1 MKKYIYTILLVWL
14 AMVNVQA
21 QENNEIQE
29 PKPDEKVVVGAIGG
43 TVDLTALGG
52 ASYTIPVKVPEGIGG
67 IQPNLSIVYNSQ
79 SGNGLLG
86 WGWNLG
92 GLSAITRVGHTLYHD
107 GYVDGV
113 DFDGDRFSLDGQRLF
128 ALDAATYGGDGTEY
142 RTETDGMN
150 KIVSYTETINVGGGG
165 LFGHGPYSYKII
177 SHFKVYT
184 ADGMILYYGKVDGE
198 PDNARI
204 IYESDGKKKV
214 AMWLLKRVE
223 DRMGNYMVYNYIID
237 NVCHNYRLDNI
248 QYCANT
254 HVSDVGLMD
263 RGTKYGVDFHYH
275 KRFDVEIGFIGDHV
289 LYQPW
294 LLDSI
299 SVYHWSQPLY
309 SYKFDYGADCGQ
321 ADSKFFYNRL
331 EHVGFRDTD
340 GNAFYSTNINY
351 GQIPL
356 VNYHNTPA
364 QGDINF
370 EDYCT
375 RIHLNG
381 SPNGV
386 SIIGNQLKFPG
397 DFNGDGL
404 DDFIAVDINRSNSS
418 DSIEADTIYR
428 NISFYIAVY
437 QNKGNTLNDS
447 ENGHINFD
455 WIYAVG
461 MTGDE
466 LLPGGPNYPNLNYAI
481 TGLKWIYVCDFN
493 GDGLD
498 DFVLFREMDRY
509 VYLHAFKSR
518 IDDNGNLTF
527 DKVRFYATNTTTF
540 QYDNRTNKRKASFV
554 TGDFMGRSK
563 QDMILLPAL
572 QWNNNPKNFYY
583 FTFVDNANGG
593 YIVDEEA
600 GCGMQGNRFV
610 AADFNGDGK
619 TEIWYTRD
627 DDVTQDGQIVYIYKN
642 SYSNE
647 QYLFATLTGN
657 FLTNK
662 HTLFPGDFNG
672 DGKTD
677 LLTYEK
683 QQTRAW
689 KCLLFKGTQC
699 HFAEVDIS
707 EHVISGD
714 PGDYS
719 NSIENR
725 VNGMNTFVQIADFNG
740 DGKSDIVMVRF
751 GNNRSIM
758 RIGFSPHYYDDEN
771 GWQFCWK
778 DEINP
783 ISAGI
788 YNQQPA
794 FGHHSICV
802 GNFLG
807 RENASMFDCFRLYSK
822 CPISTYYA
830 VQSITD
836 GMGNQVSFDYDY
848 LVHNPMKSNNIYDV
862 NHIGQNLGYDL
873 YNIPL
878 PMKAVK
884 ALNSYNTNVPTQAH
898 AVDTFSYANA
908 IVHRKGKGLLG
919 FGRITKDSWLVDY
932 PTKNSQWTK
941 HQSKQV
947 QTYNYKPMEEHRALL
962 LETEELFR
970 YKDDGEEVQTASTVY
985 CYGKGLCERDVNN
998 LGIKV
1003 FTPLTKVA
1011 ITDEY
1016 ELLGERGHLRRSIV
1030 ENDYNDQQLGGL
1042 LYYRDVFR
1050 VTESRQGTDPGTPTE
1065 VSNCEFQTKTHTEYA
1080 PLLNSG
1086 GLWVPNR
1093 PHSVLVESSRITPG
1107 YAGTKSLTV
1116 FSYDNDKPYLPKFV
1130 NTYPSGVENED
1141 DPLAMTAYYTYYPT
1155 GRLKDESHYPV
1166 AGRSEDGFKTMYAY
1180 SPDYR
1185 FLTTKT
1191 EEYDLTHTKDYITL
1205 YQYDNVYG
1213 NLRVET
1219 DCNGYST
1226 YTENPDHL
1234 GLTVRSYK
1242 RDNDANQSRI
1252 PGTETV
1258 TALRWI
1264 EGSAFDGHAI
1274 GLPAPCYFT
1283 WERSSGS
1290 AETLVIYDALGRR
1303 LRTVSHGLPENG
1315 SDRIVYQDTRY
1326 DQWGRLAGVSEP
1338 YFSELPLNQRK
1349 WTTYEYGDF
1358 DRIDTVMPPTYMVG
1372 NQTIEPYT
1380 RYEYDGLT
1388 TTTTTGVRGND
1399 DAHVTTTTIN
1409 VMGWTESN
1417 VEVID
1422 GNGTEN
1428 VTTYGHNAD
1437 GSLAW
1442 AMVNGNESTKVKMHY
1457 DDAGNRRE
1465 LYDPNYGKV
1474 TNHYNAFGQLVYT
1487 VTPKGDTTAYEYDNI
1502 GRVWH
1507 RTETCVSNQN
1517 EPERLTVWNYSE
1529 TPGRKGLLEGIVLE
1543 EDGNETQSIAYAY
1556 DMQRYNRMTSK
1567 TETLFGTPYTTG
1579 YAYSDQDGFPL
1590 RLKTTT
1596 YPTGFSA
1603 DREYDATTGQMVQ
1616 LSHNGTLLW
1625 KTEGENAFGQVTQF
1639 RYGNGITSRYE
1650 YDDRHLLASQIA
1662 EKDNETIQSFGY
1674 AYDIFANLAARTDNT
1689 RNMEERFTYDRLNRL
1704 DSIWLNDVPM
1714 GRMAYDALGRM
1725 TDKRAD
1731 GYDVFSLA
1739 QHDYVGS
1746 DGQLRPHA
1754 VSSAT
1759 MGNSFPQAS
1768 IQSIGYTMFDKVR
1781 AMNCNGSNRYV
1792 FEYGYDHQ
1800 RTRMTATDGGMLM
1813 VRKDYVDN
1821 CEFVRHTVSP
1831 QQSFTYLSG
1840 PMGVFAMVNK
1850 EGETEEVLYIL
1861 KDHLGSYTAIT
1872 DDEGDLVLEQSFDA
1886 WGNRRDPSTW
1896 SGNAVA
1902 LNFHDRG
1909 FTGHEHLFGMV
1920 GGIYREIGLINM
1932 NGRMYDPVM
1941 SSFLSVDN
1949 YVQAPDFSQS
1959 FNRYAYC
1966 LNNPLRYT
1974 DPDGEWVQYVIGG
1987 LLGAWNGYSIGKAAG
2002 LDGWGLVW
2010 STVGGAAVG
2019 AATAGIGNVASSA
2032 YGATL
2037 GGAAAGAFAGAG
2049 NGLIQGLAADSK
2061 TLGTDVL
2068 NGLWKGCISGAVG
2081 GYVGGGCGLYGGKAA
2096 FLSGCA
2102 ANLTGQVCN
2111 YVTNENNSINWLN
2124 VGLSG
2129 LTSFAGYHAMLYQG
2143 YCKGGFKGLGVKYGE
2158 FSEMMESIQ
2167 QSMRSGREAKYIAYK
2182 DPNLKAYNNISNE
2195 DNSVATVVGDYRYA
2209 KYDMHTHDKFGCDGF
2224 SDYTRTVMAGT
2235 PPNMCDWHSAGELYM
2250 MTGYSGPKLL
2260 ATAEGHFWMMNNC
2273 TPIPI
2278 AIPNGTG
2285 FNISFSYSWNPQM
2298 VTNYNYSH
2306 LFHSYQYNFI
2316 LKY

>member
-92 GLSAITRVGHTLYHD
+92 GLSAITRVGQTNYHD
-107 GYVDGV
+107 GKVVGV
-113 DFDGDRFSLDGQRLF
+113 SLDYHDRFALDGQRLIV
-128 ALDAATYGGDGTEY
+128 LDGASYGSNEAEYKTEVDGLS
-142 RTETDGMN
+142 
-150 KIVSYTETINVGGGG
+150 KIVSYKETG
-165 LFGHGPYSYKII
+165 FDGPAS
-177 SHFKVYT
+177 FKVWT
-184 ADGMILYYGKVDGE
+184 SDGLVMEYGRA
-198 PDNARI
+198 DNARI
-204 IYESDGKKKV
+204 VHNNGSGSKTV
-214 AMWLLKRVE
+214 VMWLLNRVE
-223 DRMGNYMVYNYIID
+223 DRNGNYMTYHY
-237 NVCHNYRLDNI
+237 HNNGESATLYKIYYTIREDVLGCYSVELI
-248 QYCANT
+248 YSSR
-254 HVSDVGLMD
+254 SDVES
-263 RGTKYGVDFHYH
+263 V
-275 KRFDVEIGFIGDHV
+275 FIGDHV
-289 LYQPW
+289 MRQKD
-294 LLDSI
+294 LLTSI
-299 SVYHWSQPLY
+299 QIKWWEKELWRYDFGYDAASGINPTETRYLDDMY
-309 SYKFDYGADCGQ
+309 I
-321 ADSKFFYNRL
+321 YNRL
-331 EHVGFRDTD
+331 INIQFICQDAQYYTTVIDW
-340 GNAFYSTNINY
+340 GNYPNIPNTTPNNYFPNCHDFYITAPES
-351 GQIPL
+351 
-356 VNYHNTPA
+356 
-364 QGDINF
+364 
-370 EDYCT
+370 
-375 RIHLNG
+375 LNC
-381 SPNGV
+381 SLDEIV
-386 SIIGNQLKFPG
+386 DKVKFVG

-404 DDFIAVDINRSNSS
+404 SDFVTATKT
-418 DSIEADTIYR
+418 IEFLSETDTTFDKTTD
-428 NISFYIAVY
+428 NLDVWQLDFYL
-437 QNKGNTLNDS
+437 NKGNTKEGCNS
-447 ENGHINFD
+447 GKMQFERK
-455 WIYAVG
+455 IYWF
-461 MTGDE
+461 
-466 LLPGGPNYPNLNYAI
+466 LQ
-481 TGLKWIYVCDFN
+481 GLKWCFVGDFD

-498 DFVLFREMDRY
+498 DFYINCNVPSGHVFTSAERIYACRSIIGQNGEWNLSTVMFKDENGGQYDCFEKEVNKTKAASFMVGDFCGRGQCDAILAPQKLYMQY
-509 VYLHAFKSR
+509 PKFVYFTY
-518 IDDNGNLTF
+518 DDGVM
-527 DKVRFYATNTTTF
+527 KVKEGQVALIGTTF
-540 QYDNRTNKRKASFV
+540 R
-554 TGDFMGRSK
+554 TGDF
-563 QDMILLPAL
+563 D
-572 QWNNNPKNFYY
+572 
-583 FTFVDNANGG
+583 
-593 YIVDEEA
+593 
-600 GCGMQGNRFV
+600 
-610 AADFNGDGK
+610 GDGI
-619 TEIWYTRD
+619 TEIWYASSLEGNHSGVIRK
-627 DDVTQDGQIVYIYKN
+627 IYQPQQGL
-642 SYSNE
+642 YSTFNLKSD
-647 QYLFATLTGN
+647 YLSSDHNVF
-657 FLTNK
+657 
-662 HTLFPGDFNG
+662 
-672 DGKTD
+672 
-677 LLTYEK
+677 
-683 QQTRAW
+683 
-689 KCLLFKGTQC
+689 
-699 HFAEVDIS
+699 
-707 EHVISGD
+707 
-714 PGDYS
+714 
-719 NSIENR
+719 
-725 VNGMNTFVQIADFNG
+725 IADFNG
-740 DGKSDIVMVRF
+740 DGHADFFYYDKEQKKWMAEICGLPDESAPIVLNLTAQLVEYYCDADPGEYGFSIEGRILDEGNKRYYVELTDINGDGKSDLIIR
-751 GNNRSIM
+751 NNSNVVFFYSPLVQGSI
-758 RIGFSPHYYDDEN
+758 RTSFSRVLEYNARDM
-771 GWQFCWK
+771 GL
-778 DEINP
+778 
-783 ISAGI
+783 AGTKS
-788 YNQQPA
+788 Y
-794 FGHHSICV
+794 SICS
-802 GNFLG
+802 GNFFG
-807 RENASMFDCFRLYSK
+807 QENSALLSDYRIHSA
-822 CPISTYYA
+822 PSITDYYN

-836 GMGNQVSFDYDY
+836 GMGNRISFDYDY

-862 NHIGQNLGYDL
+862 NQIGQNLGYDL
-873 YNIPL
+873 YDIPL

-884 ALNSYNTNVPTQAH
+884 ALNSYNVNLPTQAH
-898 AVDTFSYANA
+898 AVDSFSYANA
-908 IVHRKGKGLLG
+908 VVHRKGKGLLG
-919 FGRITKDSWLVDY
+919 FTNIARDSWLVQY
-932 PTKNSQWTK
+932 PTKDSQWTK
-941 HQSKQV
+941 HQGKLV
-947 QTYNYKPMEEHRALL
+947 QTYNYKPMEEHRALVP
-962 LETEELFR
+962 ETEELYR
-970 YKDDGEEVQTASTVY
+970 YRDDGEEVLTASTVR
-985 CYGKGLCERDVNN
+985 CYNKGLCERDMNSQ
-998 LGIKV
+998 GIKV
-1003 FTPLTKVA
+1003 FTPLTVGV

-1016 ELLGERGHLRRSIV
+1016 ELLGERGHLRRRIV

-1050 VTESRQGTDPGTPTE
+1050 VTESRQGTDPGTPAV

-1080 PLLNSG
+1080 PLINTGS
-1086 GLWVPNR
+1086 LWVPNR
-1093 PHSVLVESSRITPG
+1093 PYSVFMKSTRNTTG
-1107 YAGTKSLTV
+1107 YTDTKSLTV
-1116 FSYDNDKPYLPKFV
+1116 YFYDNDKPYLPKYV
-1130 NTYPSGVENED
+1130 NIYPSGEENES

-1205 YQYDNVYG
+1205 YQYDNAYG

-1264 EGSAFDGHAI
+1264 EGSAFEGHAL

-1689 RNMEERFTYDRLNRL
+1689 RNLEERFTYDRLNRL
-1704 DSIWLNDVPM
+1704 DSIWLNDLPM
-1714 GRMAYDALGRM
+1714 GHMAYDALGRM

-1974 DPDGEWVQYVIGG
+1974 DPSGEFVITTGVIIAAAAIIGAGIGTYQGYKTAVSQGLTSWDMAGKMVLGG
-1987 LLGAWNGYSIGKAAG
+1987 LIGAASGAASAG
-2002 LDGWGLVW
+2002 VGVA
-2010 STVGGAAVG
+2010 VGGAV
-2019 AATAGIGNVASSA
+2019 
-2032 YGATL
+2032 
-2037 GGAAAGAFAGAG
+2037 
-2049 NGLIQGLAADSK
+2049 
-2061 TLGTDVL
+2061 
-2068 NGLWKGCISGAVG
+2068 
-2081 GYVGGGCGLYGGKAA
+2081 
-2096 FLSGCA
+2096 
-2102 ANLTGQVCN
+2102 
-2111 YVTNENNSINWLN
+2111 
-2124 VGLSG
+2124 
-2129 LTSFAGYHAMLYQG
+2129 
-2143 YCKGGFKGLGVKYGE
+2143 
-2158 FSEMMESIQ
+2158 
-2167 QSMRSGREAKYIAYK
+2167 
-2182 DPNLKAYNNISNE
+2182 
-2195 DNSVATVVGDYRYA
+2195 
-2209 KYDMHTHDKFGCDGF
+2209 
-2224 SDYTRTVMAGT
+2224 
-2235 PPNMCDWHSAGELYM
+2235 
-2250 MTGYSGPKLL
+2250 
-2260 ATAEGHFWMMNNC
+2260 ATAEIGGFLGGFITGGASGFVGGSISGYGMSRLAGNTIEQSLTTSITSGLIGMGTGALLGGVSSGIASSIKGNNFWNGKALPTPRPAVEPLPELTPKSAQSITSDKLSM
-2273 TPIPI
+2273 TPIEEGNYNVQVTIEGEYSVYYGKNSEEAVKYVGITKRNPEIRWAEHLASNTKRNTLRYELVQEATGLTKNQARILEQQYINLYGLEKNGGQLLNQINSI
-2278 AIPNGTG
+2278 APSRWNS
-2285 FNISFSYSWNPQM
+2285 FNIRIDVIQVPK
-2298 VTNYNYSH
+2298 
-2306 LFHSYQYNFI
+2306 LP
-2316 LKY
+2316 

>member
-43 TVDLTALGG
+43 TVDVTALGG
-52 ASYTIPVKVPEGIGG
+52 ASYTIPIQIPEGMGG

-86 WGWNLG
+86 WGWTLG
-92 GLSAITRVGHTLYHD
+92 GLSAITRVGQTDYHD
-107 GYVDGV
+107 GRVTGV
-113 DFDGDRFSLDGQRLF
+113 ALDYHDRFALDGQRLMV
-128 ALDAATYGGDGTEY
+128 LDGATYGSNGAEY
-142 RTETDGMN
+142 RTEVDGMN
-150 KIVSYTETINVGGGG
+150 KIVSHTEIIHVSNGG
-165 LFGHGPYSYKII
+165 LFGHGSYDYEII

-184 ADGMILYYGKVDGE
+184 PDGNILYYGKVDNE
-198 PDNARI
+198 PDNARV
-204 IYESDGKKKV
+204 IYESEGEKKV
-214 AMWLLKRVE
+214 VMWLLKRVE
-223 DRMGNYMVYNYIID
+223 DRMGNYMVYNYVID
-237 NVCHNYRLDNI
+237 DVGHNYRLDNI

-254 HVSDVGLMD
+254 HARDANEPG
-263 RGTKYGVDFHYH
+263 RGTKYGIDFHY
-275 KRFDVEIGFIGDHV
+275 KKNRVDKESMAIGNYL

-294 LLDSI
+294 LLERISI
-299 SVYHWSQPLY
+299 YHWSQPLS
-309 SYKFDYGADCGQ
+309 SYTFVYDENSGQ
-321 ADSKFFYNRL
+321 LDTHNYYNRL
-331 EHVGFRDTD
+331 EQVVFTTED
-340 GNAFYSTNINY
+340 GNAFRETKIEY
-351 GQIPL
+351 GQLPEL
-356 VNYHNTPA
+356 SYQGTPA
-364 QGDINF
+364 QNDPYF
-370 EDYCT
+370 KDYCT
-375 RIHLNG
+375 SIHLDG
-381 SPNGV
+381 SHDGV
-386 SIIGNQLKFPG
+386 SKIGNQLKFSG

-404 DDFIAVDINRSNSS
+404 TDFIAVDFNLSKSN
-418 DSIEADTIYR
+418 DSIESDSSIFR
-428 NISFYIAVY
+428 GSSSYIAVY
-437 QNKGNTLNDS
+437 QNKGNTLTDF
-447 ENGHINFD
+447 ENGKINFD
-455 WIYAVG
+455 RVYAVG
-461 MTGDE
+461 MTLFE
-466 LLPGGPNYPNLNYAI
+466 MYPGYPNDPVLKYAI
-481 TGLKWIYVCDFN
+481 PDLKWIYVCDFD
-493 GDGLD
+493 GDGMD
-498 DFVLFREMDRY
+498 DFVLYREKREY
-509 VYLHAFKSR
+509 VYLHAFKSK
-518 IDDNGNLTF
+518 IDSNGELVFEKT
-527 DKVRFYATNTTTF
+527 RFHNTNTSTYYYMNSTS
-540 QYDNRTNKRKASFV
+540 RRHASFV
-554 TGDFMGRSK
+554 TGDFMGRGK
-563 QDMILLPAL
+563 HDMILLPAL
-572 QWNNNPKNFYY
+572 KWNNNPWNFLYFSYY
-583 FTFVDNANGG
+583 DVNGG
-593 YIVDEEA
+593 CIVREEA
-600 GCGMQGNRFV
+600 GCGIKGNRFV

-619 TEIWYTRD
+619 TEIWYTLD
-627 DDVTQDGQIVYIYKN
+627 EDALQSGHIVYIYKN
-642 SYSNE
+642 NYSNE
-647 QYLFATLTGN
+647 QYLFATLTEN
-657 FLTNK
+657 FLTNR
-662 HTLFPGDFNG
+662 HTLFLGDVNG

-677 LLTYEK
+677 LLTYDKRTTNWEC
-683 QQTRAW
+683 R
-689 KCLLFKGTQC
+689 LFKGTQC
-699 HFAEVDIS
+699 HSTVMDLS
-707 EHVISGD
+707 EPLLRLD
-714 PGDYS
+714 PGNYG
-719 NSIENR
+719 NSIEDR
-725 VNGMNTFVQIADFNG
+725 VDGIKTFVQLADFNG
-740 DGKSDIVMVRF
+740 DGKSDIVMVHF
-751 GNNRSIM
+751 PNRIM
-758 RIGFSPHYYDDEN
+758 RIGFSPHYYDEDN
-771 GWQFCWK
+771 GWQFYWQ
-778 DEINP
+778 DDIDP

-788 YNQQPA
+788 HDWQTPL
-794 FGHHSICV
+794 GHHTICV

-807 RENASMFDCFRLYSK
+807 RENSSMFDCFRLYSK
-822 CPISTYYA
+822 SPISTYYN
-830 VQSITD
+830 VKSVTD
-836 GMGNQVSFDYDY
+836 GMGNQVAFDYGY
-848 LVHNPMKSNNIYDV
+848 LVHNPMKPDNIYGVDY
-862 NHIGQNLGYDL
+862 IGQNRGFDL
-873 YNIPL
+873 YSVPL
-878 PMKAVK
+878 PMKAVRT
-884 ALNSYNTNVPTQAH
+884 LTTSNINVPEQAH
-898 AVDTFSYANA
+898 AVDSFSYANL
-908 IVHRKGKGLLG
+908 IVHRKGKGILG
-919 FGRITKDSWLVDY
+919 FVGITRDSWQVDY
-932 PTKNSQWTK
+932 LSQNAPETK
-941 HQSKQV
+941 HLGKLV
-947 QTYNYKPMEEHRALL
+947 RTFNFKPMEEHRALVP
-962 LETEELFR
+962 ESEELYR
-970 YKDDGEEVQTASTVY
+970 YRDDGEEVKTASTAYHY
-985 CYGKGLCERDVNN
+985 CKGLCQRDMNSM
-998 LGIKV
+998 GIKV
-1003 FTPLTKVA
+1003 FAPLAKTTVA
-1011 ITDEY
+1011 DEY
-1016 ELLGERGHLRRSIV
+1016 ELLGERGHLRRRIT
-1030 ENDYNDQQLGGL
+1030 ENDYEGQQQNGL
-1042 LYYRDVFR
+1042 VAYQHAVR
-1050 VTESRQGTDPGTPTE
+1050 VAETRQGTDEGTPGA
-1065 VSNCEFQTKTHTEYA
+1065 VSQCEFQTTTHTDYDE
-1080 PLLNSG
+1080 LLNSG
-1086 GLWVPNR
+1086 DLWMPNR
-1093 PHSVLVESSRITPG
+1093 PLSVLTQSTRLTPG
-1107 YAGTKSLTV
+1107 YAEAKSLTV
-1116 FSYDNDKPYLPKFV
+1116 YSYEPERPYLPKYV
-1130 NTYPSGVENED
+1130 TTYPSGVESEND
-1141 DPLAMTAYYTYYPT
+1141 ALAMTAYYTYHPT

-1166 AGRSEDGFKTMYAY
+1166 VGRSEDGFKTMYEY
-1180 SPDYR
+1180 SPDNR
-1185 FLTTKT
+1185 FLTKRT
-1191 EEYDLTHTKDYITL
+1191 EEYDLTHANDYETG
-1205 YQYDNVYG
+1205 YEYDNIYG
-1213 NLRVET
+1213 NQIAET

-1226 YTENPDHL
+1226 WYENPDHL
-1234 GLTVRSYK
+1234 GLTVRSYR
-1242 RDNDANQSRI
+1242 RDNDENRTRI
-1252 PGTETV
+1252 AGTETV

-1264 EGSAFDGHAI
+1264 EGSAFEGHAI

-1689 RNMEERFTYDRLNRL
+1689 RNLEERFTYDRLNRL

-1731 GYDVFSLA
+1731 GYDVFSSA

-1966 LNNPLRYT
+1966 LNNPLRYV
-1974 DPDGEWVQYVIGG
+1974 DPSGEFVITTGVIIAAAAIIGAGIGTYQGYKTAVSQGLTSWDMAGKMVLGG
-1987 LLGAWNGYSIGKAAG
+1987 LIGAASGAASAG
-2002 LDGWGLVW
+2002 VGVA
-2010 STVGGAAVG
+2010 VGGAVAAAEIGGFWGGFITGGASGFVG
-2019 AATAGIGNVASSA
+2019 GSLSGYGMSRLAGNNIEQSLTTSITSGLIGMGTGALLGGVSSGIASSIKGNNFWNGKA
-2032 YGATL
+2032 LPTPRPAVEPLPELTPKSAQSITSDKLSMTPIEEGNYTVQVTVEGEYSVYYGK
-2037 GGAAAGAFAGAG
+2037 
-2049 NGLIQGLAADSK
+2049 NSEE
-2061 TLGTDVL
+2061 
-2068 NGLWKGCISGAVG
+2068 AVK
-2081 GYVGGGCGLYGGKAA
+2081 YVGITKRNPEIRWAEHLASNTERNTLEYHLVQEATGLTKNQARIIEQQYINLYGLEKNG
-2096 FLSGCA
+2096 
-2102 ANLTGQVCN
+2102 GQLLN
-2111 YVTNENNSINWLN
+2111 QINSIAPSRW
-2124 VGLSG
+2124 
-2129 LTSFAGYHAMLYQG
+2129 
-2143 YCKGGFKGLGVKYGE
+2143 
-2158 FSEMMESIQ
+2158 
-2167 QSMRSGREAKYIAYK
+2167 
-2182 DPNLKAYNNISNE
+2182 
-2195 DNSVATVVGDYRYA
+2195 NS
-2209 KYDMHTHDKFGCDGF
+2209 
-2224 SDYTRTVMAGT
+2224 
-2235 PPNMCDWHSAGELYM
+2235 
-2250 MTGYSGPKLL
+2250 
-2260 ATAEGHFWMMNNC
+2260 
-2273 TPIPI
+2273 
-2278 AIPNGTG
+2278 
-2285 FNISFSYSWNPQM
+2285 FNIRIDVIQVSTLP
-2298 VTNYNYSH
+2298 
-2306 LFHSYQYNFI
+2306 
-2316 LKY
+2316 

>member
-29 PKPDEKVVVGAIGG
+29 PMPDEKVVVGAIGG
-43 TVDLTALGG
+43 TVDITALGG

-67 IQPNLSIVYNSQ
+67 MQPNLSIVYNSQ

-92 GLSAITRVGHTLYHD
+92 GLSAITRVGQTNYHD
-107 GYVDGV
+107 GKVVGV
-113 DFDGDRFSLDGQRLF
+113 SLDYHDRFALDGQRLMV
-128 ALDAATYGGDGTEY
+128 LDGNTYGSNGAEYKTEV
-142 RTETDGMN
+142 DGMS
-150 KIVSYTETINVGGGG
+150 KIVSYTAYGFN
-165 LFGHGPYSYKII
+165 GPAS
-177 SHFKVYT
+177 FKVWT
-184 ADGMILYYGKVDGE
+184 ADGLLMEYGCANNAKVIH
-198 PDNARI
+198 DNGTGSKTVVI
-204 IYESDGKKKV
+204 
-214 AMWLLKRVE
+214 WLLNRVQ
-223 DRMGNYMVYNYIID
+223 DRNGNYMVYNYIID
-237 NVCHNYRLDNI
+237 DVGHNYRLDNI
-248 QYCANT
+248 QYCANI
-254 HVSDVGLMD
+254 HVQDVSESN
-263 RGTKYGVDFHYH
+263 RGTKYGIDFHYDTRPDIEENFVG
-275 KRFDVEIGFIGDHV
+275 KYR
-289 LYQPW
+289 LYYPW
-294 LLDSI
+294 LLKEI
-299 SVYHWSQPLY
+299 IVYHWSTANGVPLSKY
-309 SYKFDYGADCGQ
+309 GFNYFDKNQLLDNKELYFHTLLESVDLECSGKSYKRTEIERRNYPMIDNMRQNNTKNNDLDYFCLTRVP
-321 ADSKFFYNRL
+321 SLVPNKIKF
-331 EHVGFRDTD
+331 V
-340 GNAFYSTNINY
+340 
-351 GQIPL
+351 
-356 VNYHNTPA
+356 
-364 QGDINF
+364 
-370 EDYCT
+370 
-375 RIHLNG
+375 
-381 SPNGV
+381 
-386 SIIGNQLKFPG
+386 G
-397 DFNGDGL
+397 DFNGDG
-404 DDFIAVDINRSNSS
+404 FS
-418 DSIEADTIYR
+418 DYL
-428 NISFYIAVY
+428 VV
-437 QNKGNTLNDS
+437 NKGLYSGNYYLNCGHTKED
-447 ENGHINFD
+447 ENPGQVQFQKNNSLFSI
-455 WIYAVG
+455 G
-461 MTGDE
+461 GD
-466 LLPGGPNYPNLNYAI
+466 
-481 TGLKWIYVCDFN
+481 WIYVCDFN

-498 DFVLFREMDRY
+498 DLVTIHYRDGGDIGPDYVELRAQRAVLENDSFSFRDVVFALEDG
-509 VYLHAFKSR
+509 S
-518 IDDNGNLTF
+518 
-527 DKVRFYATNTTTF
+527 TNYCF
-540 QYDNRTNKRKASFV
+540 SKAIKANNKASLCVGDFVGRKKQDFILQCPKRWGQYPHAIYFSCSENNQIIVKESEVALTGENFVNGDFDGDGITEIVYYSTYNPENVGRMVNFYV
-554 TGDFMGRSK
+554 TGE
-563 QDMILLPAL
+563 
-572 QWNNNPKNFYY
+572 
-583 FTFVDNANGG
+583 GG
-593 YIVDEEA
+593 YSCFENAINVPVPE
-600 GCGMQGNRFV
+600 
-610 AADFNGDGK
+610 NG
-619 TEIWYTRD
+619 R
-627 DDVTQDGQIVYIYKN
+627 VFQ
-642 SYSNE
+642 
-647 QYLFATLTGN
+647 
-657 FLTNK
+657 
-662 HTLFPGDFNG
+662 GDFNG
-672 DGKTD
+672 DGCTD
-677 LLTYEK
+677 LLCYDKSEK
-683 QQTRAW
+683 KWEAYMFGGPNGNGVYQSYNITNYLRNFNAGQ
-689 KCLLFKGTQC
+689 
-699 HFAEVDIS
+699 
-707 EHVISGD
+707 D
-714 PGDYS
+714 PGEYGF
-719 NSIENR
+719 SIEDR
-725 VNGMNTFVQIADFNG
+725 MNGEDTRYYIEIADMNG
-740 DGKSDIVMVRF
+740 DGKSDMVIRNQGLLHILYGPILNRTGVVEFSNFKSCTSSSVMFDGVP
-751 GNNRSIM
+751 SYAM
-758 RIGFSPHYYDDEN
+758 
-771 GWQFCWK
+771 
-778 DEINP
+778 
-783 ISAGI
+783 GI
-788 YNQQPA
+788 
-794 FGHHSICV
+794 

-807 RENASMFDCFRLYSK
+807 QENASILHGSYIHSRPQHS
-822 CPISTYYA
+822 IYYN
-830 VQSITD
+830 VKNITD
-836 GMGNQVSFDYDY
+836 GMGNRVSFDYNY

-862 NHIGQNLGYDL
+862 NNIGQNLGYDL

-941 HQSKQV
+941 HQGKLV

-962 LETEELFR
+962 LETEELYR

-985 CYGKGLCERDVNN
+985 CYGKGLCERDVNS

-1016 ELLGERGHLRRSIV
+1016 ELLGERGHLRRRIV
-1030 ENDYNDQQLGGL
+1030 ENDYNDQQFGGL
-1042 LYYRDVFR
+1042 LYYRDEFR
-1050 VTESRQGTDPGTPTE
+1050 VTESRQGTDPGTPTV

-1086 GLWVPNR
+1086 ELWVPNR
-1093 PHSVLVESSRITPG
+1093 PRSVLVESSRSTPG
-1107 YAGTKSLTV
+1107 YADAKSLTV
-1116 FSYDNDKPYLPKFV
+1116 YSYDNDRPYLPKYV
-1130 NTYPSGVENED
+1130 NTYPSGVENGD

-1166 AGRSEDGFKTMYAY
+1166 VGRSEDGFKTMYAY

-1213 NLRVET
+1213 DLKVET

-1264 EGSAFDGHAI
+1264 EGSAFEGHAI

-1326 DQWGRLAGVSEP
+1326 DQWGRLVGVSEP

-1507 RTETCVSNQN
+1507 RTETCFSNQN

-1689 RNMEERFTYDRLNRL
+1689 RNLEERFTYDRLNRL

-1731 GYDVFSLA
+1731 GYDVFSSA

-1974 DPDGEWVQYVIGG
+1974 DPSGEFVITTGVIIAAAAIIGAGIGTYQGYKTAVSQGLTSWDMAGKMVLGG
-1987 LLGAWNGYSIGKAAG
+1987 LIGAASGAASAG
-2002 LDGWGLVW
+2002 VGVA
-2010 STVGGAAVG
+2010 VGGAV
-2019 AATAGIGNVASSA
+2019 
-2032 YGATL
+2032 
-2037 GGAAAGAFAGAG
+2037 
-2049 NGLIQGLAADSK
+2049 
-2061 TLGTDVL
+2061 
-2068 NGLWKGCISGAVG
+2068 
-2081 GYVGGGCGLYGGKAA
+2081 
-2096 FLSGCA
+2096 
-2102 ANLTGQVCN
+2102 
-2111 YVTNENNSINWLN
+2111 
-2124 VGLSG
+2124 
-2129 LTSFAGYHAMLYQG
+2129 
-2143 YCKGGFKGLGVKYGE
+2143 
-2158 FSEMMESIQ
+2158 
-2167 QSMRSGREAKYIAYK
+2167 
-2182 DPNLKAYNNISNE
+2182 
-2195 DNSVATVVGDYRYA
+2195 
-2209 KYDMHTHDKFGCDGF
+2209 
-2224 SDYTRTVMAGT
+2224 
-2235 PPNMCDWHSAGELYM
+2235 
-2250 MTGYSGPKLL
+2250 
-2260 ATAEGHFWMMNNC
+2260 ATAEIGGFLGGFITGGASGFVGGSISGYGMSRLTGNTIEQSFTTSITSGLIGMGTGALLGGVTSGIASSIKGNNFWNGKALPTPRPTMEQLPELTPRSAQQITSDKLSM
-2273 TPIPI
+2273 TPIEEGNYTVQVTVEGEYSVYQGTKDEMVKYVGITKRDPAKRFAEHLASKTNRSTLKYDVVETGLTKMQARVREQYWINYFGMEKNGGQLYNQINSI
-2278 AIPNGTG
+2278 APKYWN
-2285 FNISFSYSWNPQM
+2285 NFSIKIE
-2298 VTNYNYSH
+2298 VTN
-2306 LFHSYQYNFI
+2306 LP
-2316 LKY
+2316 

>member
-14 AMVNVQA
+14 AIVNGQA

-29 PKPDEKVVVGAIGG
+29 PKPDEKVVVGTIGG
-43 TVDLTALGG
+43 TVDITALGG
-52 ASYTIPVKVPEGIGG
+52 ASYTIPIKVPEGIGG

-113 DFDGDRFSLDGQRLF
+113 DFNGDRFSLDGQRLF

-165 LFGHGPYSYKII
+165 LFGHGSYSYKII

-184 ADGMILYYGKVDGE
+184 ADGRILYYGKVDGE

-204 IYESDGKKKV
+204 MYENDGEKKV
-214 AMWLLKRVE
+214 VMWLLKRVE

-237 NVCHNYRLDNI
+237 DVGHNYRLDNI

-275 KRFDVEIGFIGDHV
+275 MNRVDKECVAIGNYV

-294 LLDSI
+294 LLKDISI
-299 SVYHWSQPLY
+299 YHWSKPLSKY
-309 SYKFDYGADCGQ
+309 EFIYDENSGQ
-321 ADSKFFYNRL
+321 LNSCYFYNRL
-331 EHVGFRDTD
+331 KEIH
-340 GNAFYSTNINY
+340 YEY
-351 GQIPL
+351 G
-356 VNYHNTPA
+356 
-364 QGDINF
+364 
-370 EDYCT
+370 
-375 RIHLNG
+375 
-381 SPNGV
+381 GV
-386 SIIGNQLKFPG
+386 SYNPTIIDWGDYPTINDMYISDIDFAFQNPLELEGRVKFAG
-397 DFNGDGL
+397 DFNGDGFQDL
-404 DDFIAVDINRSNSS
+404 IVVRKNNGFAYKADAYLNMGHTKTDDVSGMLSFEQIGTFAIPYYLRWVYVRDFDGDGIDEVLFVGHFTDEFWGNLSRASYDVFKLCLINRETVENKSQQKNDTRYAASFEPSGSS
-418 DSIEADTIYR
+418 
-428 NISFYIAVY
+428 
-437 QNKGNTLNDS
+437 
-447 ENGHINFD
+447 
-455 WIYAVG
+455 
-461 MTGDE
+461 
-466 LLPGGPNYPNLNYAI
+466 
-481 TGLKWIYVCDFN
+481 
-493 GDGLD
+493 
-498 DFVLFREMDRY
+498 
-509 VYLHAFKSR
+509 
-518 IDDNGNLTF
+518 NLTF
-527 DKVRFYATNTTTF
+527 SIFGEGSDHVWYNGDVLKFNITDSKDY
-540 QYDNRTNKRKASFV
+540 SFIV
-554 TGDFMGRSK
+554 GDFLGK
-563 QDMILLPAL
+563 GHCDII
-572 QWNNNPKNFYY
+572 
-583 FTFVDNANGG
+583 FTFPYKHFVYIYYDEQSG
-593 YIVDEEA
+593 YIKQSTSVTDWN
-600 GCGMQGNRFV
+600 GLRYVPG
-610 AADFNGDGK
+610 DFDGDGK
-619 TEIWYTRD
+619 TEVWFDSEFD
-627 DDVTQDGQIVYIYKN
+627 DDPGVIAKVYIN
-642 SYSNE
+642 SEGRYSWYPLANMMDCWNR
-647 QYLFATLTGN
+647 N
-657 FLTNK
+657 FT
-662 HTLFPGDFNG
+662 GDFNG
-672 DGKTD
+672 DGHTD
-677 LLTYEK
+677 FLTFRK
-683 QQTRAW
+683 DSKKWQI
-689 KCLLFKGTQC
+689 LLFKRDWHSYPVFDVTDIMRRYLGDEDPNDANFSI
-699 HFAEVDIS
+699 HGKEGLDFFLEV
-707 EHVISGD
+707 
-714 PGDYS
+714 
-719 NSIENR
+719 
-725 VNGMNTFVQIADFNG
+725 ADVDG
-740 DGKSDIVMVRF
+740 DGKSDIMLRNKKDSTRGDYNFAVLY
-751 GNNRSIM
+751 GPPTEQ
-758 RIGFSPHYYDDEN
+758 GFSRVEEFN
-771 GWQFCWK
+771 ASGSQL
-778 DEINP
+778 
-783 ISAGI
+783 GI
-788 YNQQPA
+788 ETTP
-794 FGHHSICV
+794 GLCV
-802 GNFLG
+802 GNFMSQ
-807 RENASMFDCFRLYSK
+807 ENISLITKERVFSF
-822 CPISTYYA
+822 PQHSTYYNVA
-830 VQSITD
+830 SITD
-836 GMGNQVSFDYDY
+836 GMGNRVSFDYDY
-848 LVHNPMKSNNIYDV
+848 LVHNPMKSDNIYEVDR
-862 NHIGQNLGYDL
+862 IGQDLGFELYDT
-873 YNIPL
+873 PL
-878 PMKAVK
+878 PIRAVR
-884 ALNSYNTNVPTQAH
+884 ALSSYNTNVPSLAH
-898 AVDTFSYANA
+898 AVDSFSYANA
-908 IVHRKGKGLLG
+908 VVHRKGKGLLG
-919 FGRITKDSWLVDY
+919 FTSITRDSWLIDDQ
-932 PTKNSQWTK
+932 TNNSQSTK
-941 HQSKQV
+941 HQGKLV
-947 QTYNYKPMEEHRALL
+947 QTYNYKPMEEHRALVP
-962 LETEELFR
+962 ETEELYR
-970 YKDDGEEVQTASTVY
+970 YRDDGEEVLTASTVR
-985 CYGKGLCERDVNN
+985 CYNKGLCERDMNSQ
-998 LGIKV
+998 GIKV
-1003 FTPLTKVA
+1003 FTPLTVGV

-1016 ELLGERGHLRRSIV
+1016 ELLGERGHLRRRIV

-1050 VTESRQGTDPGTPTE
+1050 VTESRQGTDPGTPAV

-1080 PLLNSG
+1080 PLINTGS
-1086 GLWVPNR
+1086 LWVPNR
-1093 PHSVLVESSRITPG
+1093 PYSVFMKSTRNTTG
-1107 YAGTKSLTV
+1107 YTDTKSLTV
-1116 FSYDNDKPYLPKFV
+1116 YFYDNDKPYLPKYV
-1130 NTYPSGVENED
+1130 NIYPSGEENES

-1205 YQYDNVYG
+1205 YQYDNAYG

-1226 YTENPDHL
+1226 YTENTDHL

-1264 EGSAFDGHAI
+1264 EGSAFEGHAI

-1283 WERSSGS
+1283 WERSCGS

-1326 DQWGRLAGVSEP
+1326 DQWGRLVGVSEP

-1689 RNMEERFTYDRLNRL
+1689 RNLEERFTYDRLNRL

-2167 QSMRSGREAKYIAYK
+2167 QSMRSGREAKYIAYYQPKHGPHK
-2182 DPNLKAYNNISNE
+2182 DPYISLSDEN
-2195 DNSVATVVGDYRYA
+2195 NSVMASAPFYKGA
-2209 KYDMHTHDKFGCDGF
+2209 KFEIHTHDEFGCDGF
-2224 SDYTRTVMAGT
+2224 SDYTRAFLAGT
-2235 PPNMCDWHSAGELYM
+2235 PLDRCDWHTAGELYM
-2250 MTGYSGPKLL
+2250 FGYTNPRYL